1 MIVEPRAD
9 VAVVRGDVG
18 ARVQS
23 AAGLDSEAT
32 TKWGATVGNQVLV
45 WRSGIGV
52 DKNGGLIYIAGPGL
66 SVNQLAEL
74 FLRAGAVR
82 AMELDI
88 NSDWTTAYIFQQTDP
103 NNPSAI
109 FGDKLLPDMK
119 RNGDRYLVPGE
130 RDFVTMVARY

>member
-1 MIVEPRAD
+1 MRQNLAL
-9 VAVVRGDVG
+9 VVDNG
-18 ARVQS
+18 QS

-32 TKWGATVGNQVLV
+32 TKWGATVGNQV
-45 WRSGIGV
+45 WCGARAS
-52 DKNGGLIYIAGPGL
+52 ASTRTAASSTSRGPGL

-88 NSDWTTAYIFQQTDP
+88 NSDWTTAYIFEQTDP
-103 NNPSAI
+103 NNAAAI

-130 RDFVTMVARY
+130 RDFFTMVARY

>member
-1 MIVEPRAD
+1 
-9 VAVVRGDVG
+9 
-18 ARVQS
+18 
-23 AAGLDSEAT
+23 
-32 TKWGATVGNQVLV
+32 
-45 WRSGIGV
+45 
-52 DKNGGLIYIAGPGL
+52 
-66 SVNQLAEL
+66 VNQLAEL

-88 NSDWTTAYIFQQTDP
+88 NSDWTTAYIFEQTDP
-103 NNPSAI
+103 NNPAAI